1 MQARH
6 LTRSRRS
13 RRGFT
18 LIELLVVI
26 SIIATLMSLLL
37 PAIQN
42 AREAARR
49 TQCLNNQKN
58 IALALTN
65 WATAHNNQLPA
76 YGYFI
81 DNPATP
87 GSLVHQRSWVVEILP
102 YMDAQN
108 IYDRWRMDWDLN
120 VLDSDSGT
128 AGNQNNL
135 EEAVVN
141 LPVLTCPDDQS
152 AFNQDGGLSYVVN
165 AGFGDGVG
173 ADPGVVDHNF
183 NLEDLEWDAA
193 AAADPSQFDQDITRA
208 TGVFWA
214 EYAAYGA
221 NSKIGNKSARLGQI
235 YDGGSNTLM
244 IGENVFAGTDTTSG
258 GRAEADGWAS
268 PQHKSCTFIAPVTL
282 RTTPSLIGQDGASG
296 IGYDAGA
303 ITTYSPFPNQ
313 SKNIGVEGKA
323 PSLNSS
329 HPGIVIVGYCDGSVS
344 NLNENV
350 DQGVYLRLMTPDG
363 TRIRSAIGEE
373 TPLSG
378 TDF

>member
-65 WATAHNNQLPA
+65 WATAHNSQLPA

-81 DNPATP
+81 QNNADPDLATGLNP
-87 GSLVHQRSWVVEILP
+87 LRSWVVEILP

-108 IYDRWRMDWDLN
+108 IFDRWDMDQDLN
-120 VLDSDSGT
+120 VALN
-128 AGNQNNL
+128 ANL
-135 EEAVVN
+135 PLAAVN
-141 LPVLTCPDDQS
+141 IPVLTCPDDQS

-165 AGFGDGVG
+165 AGFGDSVG
-173 ADPGVVDHNF
+173 GTVGEDHNF
-183 NLEDLEWDAA
+183 NLEDLDWDDDAA
-193 AAADPSQFDQDITRA
+193 PTPSQFDKDITRA
-208 TGVFWA
+208 TSVFWA
-214 EYAAYGA
+214 DSPAYGTGGTA
-221 NSKIGNKSARLGQI
+221 VEKVANKSARLGQI
-235 YDGGSNTLM
+235 YDGSSNTLM
-244 IGENVFAGTDTTSG
+244 IGENVFAGTDTSTGNQS
-258 GRAEADGWAS
+258 AGWAS
-268 PQHKSCTFIAPVTL
+268 PQHKSSTFIAPVAL
-282 RTTPSLIGQDGASG
+282 RGTPSLIGQDGVPP
-296 IGYDAGA
+296 IGYDSGGVAWSA
-303 ITTYSPFPNQ
+303 TYNTFPNN
-313 SKNIGVEGKA
+313 SKNIGVEGET

-329 HPGIVIVGYCDGSVS
+329 HPGIVVVGYCDGSVR
-344 NLNENV
+344 NLSENI
-350 DQGVYLRLMTPDG
+350 DQGVYLRLMTPGG
-363 TRIRSAIGEE
+363 TRIRSAIGPEE
-373 TPLSG
+373 PLSG

>member
-65 WATAHNNQLPA
+65 WATAHNSQLPA
-76 YGYFI
+76 YGYFG
-81 DNPATP
+81 DDLATVTVENAP
-87 GSLVHQRSWVVEILP
+87 QRSWAVEILP
-102 YMDAQN
+102 YIDAQN
-108 IYDRWRMDWDLN
+108 IFDRWDMDQDLN
-120 VLDSDSGT
+120 V
-128 AGNQNNL
+128 AANANL
-135 EEAVVN
+135 SLAAVN
-141 LPVLTCPDDQS
+141 IPVLTCPDDQS

-165 AGFGDGVG
+165 AGFSDGVG
-173 ADPGVVDHNF
+173 VAGGMDHNF
-183 NLEDLEWDAA
+183 LANLPSAA
-193 AAADPSQFDQDITRA
+193 ANTLNWQTSDIPSITKA

-214 EYAAYGA
+214 EVELGLGA
-221 NSKIGNKSARLGQI
+221 TRNQSARLGKI
-235 YDGGSNTLM
+235 YDGSSNTLM
-244 IGENVFAGTDTTSG
+244 IGENAFAGTDTSTGNQS
-258 GRAEADGWAS
+258 AGWAS
-268 PQHKSCTFIAPVTL
+268 PQHKSCTFIAPVL
-282 RTTPSLIGQDGASG
+282 PGSASGASG
-296 IGYDAGA
+296 ASLVYDPASTTAGYKIFEPTPPTRVPA
-303 ITTYSPFPNQ
+303 FPNEA
-313 SKNIGVEGKA
+313 KNLGVEGEA
-323 PSLNSS
+323 PYLNSS
-329 HPGIVIVGYCDGSVS
+329 HPGIVVVGYCDGSVR
-344 NLNENV
+344 NLSENI
-350 DQGVYLRLMTPDG
+350 DQGVYLSLMTPDG
-363 TRIRSAIGEE
+363 TRQKGAAWVAE